1 MPQVQ
6 TSAGTVHYHDTEGHG
21 PVLVF
26 LHGLLMDDTV
36 WRNVVPSLADRY
48 RCVVLT
54 LPLGGHRQPMHPEAD
69 LSLAGLG
76 RLIGEILE
84 RLDLRD
90 VTLIQND
97 WGGAQVLLA
106 EGDPARVAR
115 LVLTSSEAYD
125 NYPPRPVRPLVPLAR
140 LPGGLWLLMQALR
153 LRALRRAPG
162 GWGWMSKRPVPH
174 EVMDRWFAPA
184 RQDKMIRRDLAKYV
198 TSVPPRAVLLDWAA
212 RAGTFAGPVLVVW
225 ATEDRMMPLAHA
237 HRLVD
242 TLPQAQLVEIANSYT
257 LLPEDQ
263 PEQLTTAI
271 RAFLN
276 DTDGAHPRPQSH

>member
-1 MPQVQ
+1 MSQVQ
-6 TSAGTVHYHDTEGHG
+6 TSAGAVDYDDTGGHG

-26 LHGLLMDDTV
+26 LHGLLMDGTV
-36 WRNVVPSLADRY
+36 WRNVVPGLVDRY
-48 RCVVLT
+48 RCVLLT
-54 LPLGGHRQPMHPEAD
+54 LPLGGHRQPMHPDAD
-69 LSLAGLG
+69 LSLLGLG
-76 RLIGEILE
+76 RLVGEILE

-106 EGDPARVAR
+106 EGDTTRVAR

-125 NYPPRPVRPLVPLAR
+125 NYPPRPVRPLVPLFR
-140 LPGGLWLLMQALR
+140 IPGGPWLVMQALR

-162 GWGWMSKRPVPH
+162 GWGWMSKRPVPP

-184 RQDKMIRRDLAKYV
+184 RQDKAIRRDLAKYV
-198 TSVPPRAVLLDWAA
+198 TSAPPRGVLLDWAA
-212 RAGTFAGPVLVVW
+212 RAATFAGPVLVVW

-237 HRLVD
+237 RRLAEI
-242 TLPQAQLVEIANSYT
+242 LPQARLVEIADSYT

-263 PEQLTTAI
+263 PQQLTAAI

-276 DTDGAHPRPQSH
+276 DTKGAHRGPQGH